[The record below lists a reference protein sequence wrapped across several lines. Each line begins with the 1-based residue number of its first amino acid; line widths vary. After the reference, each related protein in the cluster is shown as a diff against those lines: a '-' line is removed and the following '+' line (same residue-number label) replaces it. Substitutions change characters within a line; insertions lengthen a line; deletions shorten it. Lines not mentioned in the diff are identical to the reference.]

1 MNYKIVWFF
10 TLFILLKS
18 WHSLATPAIDS
29 LRIDQTD
36 TIQKR
41 SFERQLSTTNTPE
54 KPTTMMPTSR
64 STNLVYGK
72 DLKRGC
78 VKKFQKLLSELFD
91 VEDTGKAIQVIE
103 YILKIGGILLII
115 FVLYKIIK
123 SFLNEEGNWI
133 FGRKSDQIDIIAH
146 DLEQNLMQT
155 DFDSLISEAIRN
167 KQFRLAIRYYY
178 LQSLKK
184 LTQKNK
190 IDWHYDKTNLDYERE
205 IENAELKNKFRYI
218 SYLYNYCWYG
228 EFDLNEQEFKTGEQT
243 FHNFLNNL

>member
-1 MNYKIVWFF
+1 MNYKLVWFF
-10 TLFILLKS
+10 TLFLLLKS
-18 WHSLATPAIDS
+18 GHAMASPALDS

-41 SFERQLSTTNTPE
+41 SFNNHLDDKYTA
-54 KPTTMMPTSR
+54 KA
-64 STNLVYGK
+64 YDYDA
-72 DLKRGC
+72 DLKEYKPSLWQRFKTWLGQ
-78 VKKFQKLLSELFD
+78 KFQKLLSELFD
-91 VEDTGKAIQVIE
+91 VEDPGKAIQVIE

>member
-1 MNYKIVWFF
+1 MNYKWVWIF
-10 TLFILLKS
+10 TLFLFLNSGHAMAI
-18 WHSLATPAIDS
+18 PALDS
-29 LRIDQTD
+29 LRIDQSD
-36 TIQKR
+36 SIQKR
-41 SFERQLSTTNTPE
+41 NFNPQLSE
-54 KPTTMMPTSR
+54 EYS
-64 STNLVYGK
+64 GK
-72 DLKRGC
+72 AYDYDADLKEYKPSVWQRF
-78 VKKFQKLLSELFD
+78 KTWLSQKFQKWLSEFFD
-91 VEDTGKAIQVIE
+91 AAGARRALTVIE

-123 SFLNEEGNWI
+123 SLMGEEGNWI

-155 DFDSLISEAIRN
+155 DFDALIQDAIRK

-190 IDWHYDKTNLDYERE
+190 IDWQYEKTNLDYERE

-228 EFDLNEQEFKTGEQT
+228 EFDLNEHEFKTGEQS

>member
-1 MNYKIVWFF
+1 MNYKWVWIF
-10 TLFILLKS
+10 TLFLFLNSGYAMAI
-18 WHSLATPAIDS
+18 PALDS
-29 LRIDQTD
+29 LRIDQSD
-36 TIQKR
+36 SIQKR
-41 SFERQLSTTNTPE
+41 NFNPTLSE
-54 KPTTMMPTSR
+54 KYS
-64 STNLVYGK
+64 GK
-72 DLKRGC
+72 AYDYDADLKEYKPSVWQRF
-78 VKKFQKLLSELFD
+78 KTWLSQKFQKWLSEFFD
-91 VEDTGKAIQVIE
+91 DAGARRALTVIE

-123 SFLNEEGNWI
+123 SLMGEEGNWI

-155 DFDSLISEAIRN
+155 DFDALIQDAIRK

-190 IDWHYDKTNLDYERE
+190 IDWQYEKTNLDYERE

-228 EFDLNEQEFKTGEQT
+228 EFDLNEHEFKTGEQS

>member
-41 SFERQLSTTNTPE
+41 SFERQLSD
-54 KPTTMMPTSR
+54 KYS
-64 STNLVYGK
+64 GK
-72 DLKRGC
+72 AYDYDADLKEYKPSIWQRF
-78 VKKFQKLLSELFD
+78 KTWLSQKIQKWLSEFFD
-91 VEDTGKAIQVIE
+91 VTGAARVMRILEI
-103 YILKIGGILLII
+103 ILKIGGILLII

-123 SFLNEEGNWI
+123 SLMSEEGNWI

-155 DFDSLISEAIRN
+155 DFDVLIQDAIRK

-190 IDWHYDKTNLDYERE
+190 IVWQYEKTNLDYERE
-205 IENAELKNKFRYI
+205 IENVELKNKFRYI

-228 EFDLNEQEFKTGEQT
+228 EFDLNEYEFKTGEQS